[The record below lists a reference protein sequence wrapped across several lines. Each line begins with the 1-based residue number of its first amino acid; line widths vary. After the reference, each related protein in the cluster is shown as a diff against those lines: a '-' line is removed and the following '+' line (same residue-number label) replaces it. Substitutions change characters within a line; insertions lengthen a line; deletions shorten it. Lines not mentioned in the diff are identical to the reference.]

1 MLETAFRAAALTRK
15 VHRPDLLL
23 VAALFHDIGK
33 GFPDKDHSDYGE
45 ELIRPLAARMGF
57 DMQDQDTLALI
68 VKHHLLLSSVAT
80 RRDLDDPQ
88 TIAHVLEQIPDAQSL
103 ELLHALSIADGEAT
117 GKAAWSAWK
126 AGLVADLVQRVLSA
140 MTGIEPA
147 PVEELT
153 AQQKELAERRELSV
167 SIQERD
173 ENLLIEIISPDSMG
187 LLSMVA
193 AILSISRLDVRSAR
207 TRTVGEVAVMTWLV
221 TPDAYAP
228 TPTQEMLQGLIR
240 KAIDREIDLSKKI
253 DERIANFRKYP
264 GIPTPPPVVSAIND
278 VATNAT
284 IVEVRMHDKPG
295 VLYNVSRAI
304 SKFGVDIRA
313 AIVATL
319 GAEAFDTLYVTDI
332 QGNAL
337 SEERAKILANQVENY
352 LLTL

>member
-23 VAALFHDIGK
+23 FAALFHDIGK
-33 GFPDKDHSDYGE
+33 GYQDRDHSDYGE
-45 ELIRPLAARMGF
+45 ELIRPLAKRMGF
-57 DMQDQDTLALI
+57 DSEDSDVLALI

-80 RRDLDDPQ
+80 RRDLNDPQ
-88 TIAHVLEQIPDAQSL
+88 TISYVRELIPDAQTL

-117 GKAAWSAWK
+117 GKAAWSSWK
-126 AGLVADLVQRVLSA
+126 AGLVNDLVIRTLAA
-140 MTGIEPA
+140 MEGIEPA
-147 PVEELT
+147 PMEELT
-153 AQQKELAERRELSV
+153 LEQ
-167 SIQERD
+167 QERAQLGELWVEIFERE
-173 ENLLIEIISPDSMG
+173 ENLSIEIISPDSTG
-187 LLSMVA
+187 LLSIIA
-193 AILSISRLDVRSAR
+193 AVLSILRLDVRSAR
-207 TRTVGEVAVMTWLV
+207 TRTVGETAVMTWLV

-228 TPTQEMLQGLIR
+228 APTRENLHALIER
-240 KAIDREIDLSKKI
+240 AINREIDLNKKI
-253 DERIANFRKYP
+253 EERISNFRKYP

-319 GAEAFDTLYVTDI
+319 GAEAFDTLYVTDL
-332 QGNAL
+332 QGSAL
-337 SEERAKILANQVENY
+337 SEEKAKILANQVENY

>member
-23 VAALFHDIGK
+23 IAALFHDIGK
-33 GFPDKDHSDYGE
+33 GFPEKDHSEFGE
-45 ELIRPLAARMGF
+45 ELIQPLATRMGF
-57 DMQDQDTLALI
+57 PPEDVATLALM

-88 TIAHVLEQIPDAQSL
+88 TISFVLSQIHDANSL
-103 ELLHALSIADGEAT
+103 ELLHALSVADGEAT
-117 GKAAWSAWK
+117 GKSAWSSWK
-126 AGLVADLVQRVLSA
+126 AGLVQDLVDRCLAA
-140 MTGIEPA
+140 MQGVAPA
-147 PVEELT
+147 PQLELT
-153 AQQKELAERRELSV
+153 PEQLLMAQSGELKIMLSRRE
-167 SIQERD
+167 
-173 ENLLIEIISPDSMG
+173 ENFVIDIVAPDRTG

-193 AILSISRLDVRSAR
+193 AVLSISRLDVRSAR
-207 TRTVGEVAVMTWLV
+207 TRTVGSSAVMTWLV
-221 TPDAYAP
+221 ALDAYAP
-228 TPTQEMLQGLIR
+228 EPTEAELHSMLSQAL
-240 KAIDREIDLSKKI
+240 DREIDLSKKI

-284 IVEVRMHDKPG
+284 VIEVRMHDKPG
-295 VLYNVSRAI
+295 VLFNVSRTI

-319 GAEAFDTLYVTDI
+319 GAEAFDTLYITDL

-337 SEERAKILANQVENY
+337 SEEKAKILANQVENY

>member
-1 MLETAFRAAALTRK
+1 
-15 VHRPDLLL
+15 
-23 VAALFHDIGK
+23 
-33 GFPDKDHSDYGE
+33 
-45 ELIRPLAARMGF
+45 
-57 DMQDQDTLALI
+57 
-68 VKHHLLLSSVAT
+68 
-80 RRDLDDPQ
+80 
-88 TIAHVLEQIPDAQSL
+88 
-103 ELLHALSIADGEAT
+103 LHALSIADGEAT

-126 AGLVADLVQRVLSA
+126 AGLVADLVDRVLSA

-153 AQQKELAERRELSV
+153 AQQKELAQRRELTV
-167 SIQERD
+167 SIKERD

-193 AILSISRLDVRSAR
+193 AILSIARLDVRSAR

-240 KAIDREIDLSKKI
+240 KAIDRDIDLNKKI

-295 VLYNVSRAI
+295 VLYNVSRTI

-319 GAEAFDTLYVTDI
+319 GAEAFDTLYVTDV